1 MEDNTFNT
9 ALEQNPPRPA
19 DLGGMSPA
27 AAKEYIAGFIST
39 LKLTEKEIAALE
51 AEWSK
56 WNSRVELA
64 AAKGRDDL
72 ALEAG
77 KEAERIKSKQARLLA
92 EAEETQSQI
101 EQMRRQLPLLAAKE
115 RRIDPDLLE
124 QELLIAAG
132 RMPGDEEKAR
142 TERMLNDIEKEA
154 AVAAALDELKTKMER
169 KSQ

>member
-1 MEDNTFNT
+1 MDDTAFNT
-9 ALEQNPPRPA
+9 ALEPNQPRPE

-39 LKLTEKEIAALE
+39 LKLTEKEIAGLA

-64 AAKGRDDL
+64 AAQGRSDL

-77 KEAERIKSKQARLLA
+77 TEAERIKSKQTRLLA
-92 EAEETQSQI
+92 EADALQSQI
-101 EQMRRQLPLLAAKE
+101 EQMRRQLPLLAAQE

-132 RMPGDEEKAR
+132 RMPGDTEKAR
-142 TERMLNDIEKEA
+142 TGRMLDDIEREA
-154 AVAAALDELKTKMER
+154 AADAALAELKAKMER
-169 KSQ
+169 NRQ